1 MSERLRNY
9 FRSCPLTTPG
19 ELADG
24 LGVSRSTVLRQI
36 KSLIEQGDVARI
48 GQGKNT
54 QYLYVKPVADITQPI
69 VLQQINENAQ
79 VEVLGKLWITY
90 SGSLLAL
97 SDGSVVEYDDLPWY
111 IFDLKPQGFIGRRIA
126 KRVCKN
132 IKAPAQLDLWTSH
145 DVLRFL
151 VRFQTDLPG
160 NLQLCLAD
168 YLPKTRGTHNTSLQK
183 ILDAYDDQATKNSVS
198 VHGQST
204 AGGEQAKFTSTR
216 RDNDI
221 YKTSLVKYSPN
232 LTVDNPVAVRIRDL
246 LICEHLALEVLREYN
261 GRASETKLL
270 FSDTR
275 VYLEVSRFDRVVNNN
290 LQGRI
295 GMVSLASVI
304 AEYCGYAGDW
314 VEASIDLQKEGLI
327 SDDDYRLMHTWLAY
341 SRYIGNS
348 DTHNGNISLYFND
361 LKIGGLTPAYDM
373 LPMRYMPVAGDV
385 YLPKIVINKPKY
397 IEADSWSQGR
407 ELGILFWKR
416 VAADS
421 RTSDEFTELAG
432 QWLAY
437 IAEHEAE

>member
-1 MSERLRNY
+1 MSERLRKY
-9 FRSCPLTTPG
+9 FRSCQLATPS

-24 LGVSRSTVLRQI
+24 LDVSRSTVLRQM
-36 KSLIEQGDVARI
+36 KPLIEQGAVARI

-54 QYLYVKPVADITQPI
+54 QYLYVRPVADITQPI
-69 VLQQINENAQ
+69 VLQQINENAE
-79 VEVLGKLWITY
+79 VEILGDLWITY
-90 SGSLLAL
+90 SGSLLVL
-97 SDGSVVEYDDLPWY
+97 SDGDIVEYDDLPWY
-111 IFDLKPQGFIGRRIA
+111 VYDLKPQGFIGRRIA
-126 KRVCKN
+126 KRVCKK
-132 IKAPAQLDLWTSH
+132 IKAPVQLDLWTSY

-160 NLQLCLAD
+160 NLQLCQTE
-168 YLPKTRGTHNTSLQK
+168 YQPKTKKAKNTSVQK
-183 ILDAYDDQATKNSVS
+183 ILDAYDAQAVKSSVN
-198 VHGQST
+198 VQGQSS

-216 RDNDI
+216 RDNNI
-221 YKTSLVKYSPN
+221 YKTCLVKYSPN
-232 LTVDNPVAVRIRDL
+232 FAANNPVAARIRDL

-261 GRASETKLL
+261 GHASETELL

-290 LQGRI
+290 RQGRI
-295 GMVSLASVI
+295 GIVSLASVI

-314 VEASIDLQKEGLI
+314 VEASIDLQKEGVI

-348 DTHNGNISLYFND
+348 DAHNGNISMYFND
-361 LKIGGLTPAYDM
+361 LQIGGLTPAYDI
-373 LPMRYMPVAGDV
+373 LPMMYMPVAGDV
-385 YLPKIVINKPKY
+385 PLPKIRINKPKH

-407 ELGILFWKR
+407 DLGIQFWQR

-421 RTSDEFTELAG
+421 RISEEFIELAG

-437 IAEHEAE
+437 ITE